1 MSLLAQIILYTAL
14 SGVLSLIG
22 GLVLLGNA
30 QWVKKFSIHFVSF
43 AAGALLAV
51 AFLDLLPEATE
62 LLPQGAEGIFVWTL
76 SGIVAFFLIERI
88 IVQLHSHYHEDD
100 PKHAHPTPVLLM
112 IGDAIHNF
120 IDGIVIAAAFIAS
133 PPLGAITAIGV
144 TMHELPQE
152 IGDFSILL
160 HHGWKK
166 SSVFWMNLIISLT
179 SIGGAVLAYVARD
192 LIAPILP
199 HLLAFT
205 AGIFIYIAAS
215 DLLPEISKTKPSDKK
230 SHIAALLLLGIVAVW
245 AFGFFFK

>member
-1 MSLLAQIILYTAL
+1 M
-14 SGVLSLIG
+14 
-22 GLVLLGNA
+22 LGNA

-51 AFLDLLPEATE
+51 AFLDLLPEAAE
-62 LLPQGAEGIFVWTL
+62 LLPQGTQGIFAWTL
-76 SGIVAFFLIERI
+76 AGIVLFFLIERI

-100 PKHAHPTPVLLM
+100 SAHKHPTPMLLM
-112 IGDAIHNF
+112 IGDGFHNF

-152 IGDFSILL
+152 IGDFSVLL

-166 SSVFWMNLIISLT
+166 SSVFWMNLLISLT
-179 SIGGAVLAYVARD
+179 SIVGAVLAYAARD
-192 LIAPILP
+192 FIAPVLP

-215 DLLPEISKTKPSDKK
+215 DLLPEISNSKPSDKK
-230 SHIAALLLLGIVAVW
+230 SHIAALLLLGIAAVW
-245 AFGFFFK
+245 IFGFLFG